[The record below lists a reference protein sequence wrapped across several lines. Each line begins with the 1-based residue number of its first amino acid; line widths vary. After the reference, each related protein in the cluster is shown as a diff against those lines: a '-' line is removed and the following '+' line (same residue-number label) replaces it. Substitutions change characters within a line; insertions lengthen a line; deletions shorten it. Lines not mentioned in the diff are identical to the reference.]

1 MAPAVGILPIPTA
14 DPQVALNEKA
24 PALVEIPPVARDSVQ
39 VEDSPSS
46 GSIGIASGLK
56 FELEDHPIDAGR
68 KLRVC
73 IPIWPHL
80 ATVC

>member
-1 MAPAVGILPIPTA
+1 MVPTVGILPIPTA
-14 DPQVALNEKA
+14 DPEVALNEKA
-24 PALVEIPPVARDSVQ
+24 PALVGISPAARDSVQ

-46 GSIGIASGLK
+46 IEIASRLK

-73 IPIWPHL
+73 IPMWPH
-80 ATVC
+80 